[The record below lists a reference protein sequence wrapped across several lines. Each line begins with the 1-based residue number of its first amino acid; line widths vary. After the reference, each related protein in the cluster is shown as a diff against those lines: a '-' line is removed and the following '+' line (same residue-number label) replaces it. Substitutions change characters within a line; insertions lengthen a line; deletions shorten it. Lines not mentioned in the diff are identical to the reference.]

1 MTDRTCI
8 CSEAQSKL
16 EEESV
21 GRQTGQLRRPSA
33 SSTVRR
39 PSSIACRKEPISST
53 LDQRSACNMFH

>member
-1 MTDRTCI
+1 MTDRKYI
-8 CSEAQSKL
+8 CSGAQNKL

-39 PSSIACRKEPISST
+39 PSSVACRKEPISST
-53 LDQRSACNMFH
+53 LDQRNACSSFH